1 MCVIQWV
8 SEEILK
14 KEKVLAESN
23 GNDYFHYQK
32 DREELD
38 EEKKK
43 NSDWSWQV
51 KWREESTP
59 KMQVLVGF
67 FFFW

>member
-1 MCVIQWV
+1 MLVIQWV

-38 EEKKK
+38 EEKKTVTGPGK
-43 NSDWSWQV
+43 
-51 KWREESTP
+51 
-59 KMQVLVGF
+59 
-67 FFFW
+67 